1 MTIEQINLVLSIP
14 FASSQALLDFYRKEL
29 PGRVGNYRLDEVG
42 PIMSVGSDEEV
53 EGYLN
58 KRFFFNGK
66 GVVMEGAIDW
76 YAAPEGDLEW
86 NGGFVRQGYFMY
98 LADRYESTGD
108 ERYAAAVVEQMLDYI
123 HNVPPYDPEGK
134 PYLEYKKSTW
144 RPFEVAGRAAENWPV
159 ALAKIITSNSMTA
172 DAFAEIYYS
181 IYQHARFL
189 RQHHWKTGNHA
200 CLEVAGLG
208 VISIFYREMKDA
220 EEWRTYAVNLLMSKW
235 TEQFHPDGYTQEMSG
250 AYHWVALRNF
260 FAFYQVAQH
269 NGMEQIFPSV
279 YTEWLRKT
287 AMAEFYQQKPDFSLP
302 ITNDSNVTTRHQIQL
317 SALMAAGLLPAED
330 ALFRLSNGREGKKP
344 SYTSHFFPQA
354 RLAIMRSGWDSEAL
368 YASLDMGP
376 WGCNHMNDD
385 QLNLEVS
392 AYGRNL
398 LVNSG
403 RWRYTTSPGIDW
415 LDKAEYFKSTAAYN
429 SVLCD
434 GMNQVHWDADGE
446 MRIAADS
453 DYACGTFCAGYGYNG
468 GAQVSREVGSTTQTA
483 CVVPDARHK
492 REVFYAKEAGF
503 LIVRDTLTAE
513 QAHRYT
519 QIWHTAG
526 GQVER
531 EGNVCF
537 SCFEDANF
545 VMVQC
550 GDPEIEIFCGSEE
563 PFKGWNCPAYDHLV
577 PAPQIEASLTGQ
589 TVVFETLILPT
600 RGPVDRSMLPVF
612 EKEEKDGKTIYQ
624 VTVGGKTTSVEA
636 GCMWRLV
643 K

>member
-1 MTIEQINLVLSIP
+1 MKHFNLLAIGILSLLLVGCSYN
-14 FASSQALLDFYRKEL
+14 ANEATSAVSSQMASDDIVTPSTAEHKLSLCVPSSEQGMYTVDSIANGY
-29 PGRVGNYRLDEVG
+29 GN
-42 PIMSVGSDEEV
+42 
-53 EGYLN
+53 
-58 KRFFFNGK
+58 
-66 GVVMEGAIDW
+66 
-76 YAAPEGDLEW
+76 
-86 NGGFVRQGYFMY
+86 
-98 LADRYESTGD
+98 
-108 ERYAAAVVEQMLDYI
+108 
-123 HNVPPYDPEGK
+123 
-134 PYLEYKKSTW
+134 
-144 RPFEVAGRAAENWPV
+144 
-159 ALAKIITSNSMTA
+159 
-172 DAFAEIYYS
+172 
-181 IYQHARFL
+181 
-189 RQHHWKTGNHA
+189 
-200 CLEVAGLG
+200 
-208 VISIFYREMKDA
+208 IFYIDFETMQQIPLCDTPNCTHSNDSCTA
-220 EEWRTYAVNLLMSKW
+220 WLQIDESGFL
-235 TEQFHPDGYTQEMSG
+235 PG

-434 GMNQVHWDADGE
+434 GMNQVHGDADGE

-519 QIWHTAG
+519 QIWHTVG